1 MAFRLSFCYTRFAAE
16 VSNSIM
22 EYIVDKTDE
31 ELVRAYREG
40 EEEPLSILI
49 ARYLRAIYHFTYRY
63 TRDVADAEDVT
74 QEVFVK
80 VWKNLRSYD
89 DQIPFRNWIFSI
101 AKNAAID
108 WMRRKR
114 PLSFSELERE
124 TGADVGELFADAA
137 PLPDE
142 ILARKKSGAMLREA
156 VEKLPVTTQPV
167 LRLRYDEDLT
177 FREIADRLEKPLNT
191 IKSQHR
197 RALGFLK
204 KLLG

>member
-1 MAFRLSFCYTRFAAE
+1 
-16 VSNSIM
+16 M

-40 EEEPLSILI
+40 EEEPLRILI